1 MRVEPVGMT
10 RINWNRVFEVDEEPW
25 AKFMIDSDDHLK
37 DTDVLAEAAGRNCY
51 QSWDKPNPATATNG
65 KYLAKT
71 VGKDLHES
79 ILEHSSV
86 TFYVDGVSRALLLE
100 LERHRFLSFSVVSQR
115 YVDESEG
122 RYVVPPLVEN
132 DELLKDALKA
142 LHGELTSYYALIV
155 AGLTIGGTKRKQ
167 AREAARAVL
176 PQMQETKMFVTG
188 NIRAWRDVIKKRHH
202 VAADAEIQ
210 QFANLVLGHLRA
222 IAPNSV
228 QDISDA
234 PFS

>member
-10 RINWNRVFEVDEEPW
+10 QINWNRVFKVDDEPW
-25 AKFMIDSDDHLK
+25 AKFMIDSDDDLK

-51 QSWDKPNPATATNG
+51 QSWSKPNPATATNQ
-65 KYLAKT
+65 KYLSRT
-71 VGKDLHES
+71 VGEEKHES

-86 TFYVDGVSRALLLE
+86 TFYVDGVSRSLLAE
-100 LERHRFLSFSVVSQR
+100 LSRHRFLSFSVMSQR

-122 RYVVPPLVEN
+122 RYVVPPLVEE
-132 DELLKDALKA
+132 DQGVKTSLSMVHA
-142 LHGELTSYYALIV
+142 ELTKLYKIIV
-155 AGLTIGGTKRKQ
+155 FGLQLQGIPRKR

-210 QFANLVLGHLRA
+210 QFANQILGQLRNL
-222 IAPNSV
+222 APNAV
-228 QDISDA
+228 QDIPDT